1 MTNKLS
7 NQKQMPELIKSI
19 FREYDIRG
27 IYPDELN
34 EGSITEIAKSIAQK
48 CHKESI
54 DEVVIARDGRLSGP
68 SLLESM
74 QRSLNKYG
82 INTINIGLATSPLL
96 YYAAKKQASKS
107 GIMITG
113 SHNPKNYNGI
123 KLVIDDKPVSGTEIF
138 ELSQGEISLE
148 YSNGK
153 NIFLD
158 VKDDYISEVE
168 NSFNFKELKVVVDC
182 GNGAAGIIAPDLL
195 KAVGCEVIEIFCG
208 VDGNFPNHH
217 PDPGKEKNLVDLVR
231 KVKEV
236 SADIGVAFDGDGD
249 RLGAVTSSGRLI
261 YPDQMMMLFSKNI
274 LSDEIGKT
282 IVFDVKCSDFL
293 PQIIKEN
300 DGIPFMSPTG
310 HFHIKNNIKKH
321 DAVLGGEMS
330 GHIFFNDVWH
340 GFDDGHYSAVRLLDI
355 MDETSLSLDDLLDSL
370 PVSYS
375 TPELNIDVPEESKF
389 KIIEDFIENA
399 SIDGEKDFTDGLRAS
414 FENGWALLRAS
425 NTTPKL
431 VLRFEASSQESLE
444 MIQKNFLEELKKF
457 LPSEDINLE

>member
-1 MTNKLS
+1 M
-7 NQKQMPELIKSI
+7 QELIKSI

-34 EGSITEIAKSIAQK
+34 EDSIAGIARSIAHK
-48 CHKESI
+48 CHKESV

-68 SLLESM
+68 SLLESL
-74 QRSLNKYG
+74 QESLNKFG

-96 YYAAKKQASKS
+96 YFAAKKQASKS

-123 KLVIDDKPVSGTEIF
+123 KLVIDNKPVSGTEIF
-138 ELSQGEISLE
+138 ELSKTATSSQYSAGE
-148 YSNGK
+148 NR
-153 NIFLD
+153 FLD
-158 VKDDYISEVE
+158 VKDDYINEAK
-168 NSFNFKELKVVVDC
+168 NSFNFKKLKVVVDS

-195 KAVGCEVIEIFCG
+195 RAVGCEVIEIFCD

-217 PDPGKEKNLVDLVR
+217 PDPGKEKNLVDLIE

-236 SADIGVAFDGDGD
+236 SADVGVAFDGDGD

-261 YPDQMMMLFSKNI
+261 YPDQMMMLFSKKI
-274 LSDEIGKT
+274 LSNQAGRT

-293 PQIIKEN
+293 PQIIMEN
-300 DGIPFMSPTG
+300 GGVPFMSPTG

-321 DAVLGGEMS
+321 KAILGGEMS
-330 GHIFFNDVWH
+330 GHIFFNDTWH
-340 GFDDGHYSAVRLLDI
+340 GFDDGHYSAIRLLDV
-355 MDETSLSLDDLLDSL
+355 MNEASLSLDDLLDSL
-370 PVSYS
+370 PISYS
-375 TPELNIDVPEESKF
+375 TPELNISVPEESKF
-389 KIIEDFIENA
+389 EIIENFIKNS
-399 SIDGEKDFTDGLRAS
+399 SIGGKKDFTDGLRAS

-431 VLRFEASSQESLE
+431 VLRFEADSQESLD
-444 MIQKNFLEELKKF
+444 MIRKDFLEELKKF
-457 LPSEDINLE
+457 LPNKDINLE